1 MNGFSPEFFS
11 LSLQSLLSFY
21 LGSGCLLLYCFSS
34 TPSCKIVFSKEL
46 GLVQHLGLI
55 ICALYGKSGLTGQG
69 SKYLYSL
76 PSMLFS
82 KVFKNSK
89 VHTHCKRASYQCW
102 RLLGNPWP
110 GSEMSQNTV
119 QESLDYKMVDSLL
132 GFGVPQQKEQ
142 AASIDSCR
150 SIDSIV
156 FSLVFSSSPPSALV
170 SVPIF

>member
-1 MNGFSPEFFS
+1 MLPSSTLGQLVTLWMVFLQSSSLWVFS
-11 LSLQSLLSFY
+11 LFY
-21 LGSGCLLLYCFSS
+21 RFILVLVVFFF
-34 TPSCKIVFSKEL
+34 IVFLQLLHVKLYFPKS
-46 GLVQHLGLI
+46 LVLSNILVWLFVHYMENQAWLV
-55 ICALYGKSGLTGQG
+55 KDPSM
-69 SKYLYSL
+69 YSL

-89 VHTHCKRASYQCW
+89 VHAHCKRASYQCW
-102 RLLGNPWP
+102 CLLGNPWP

-156 FSLVFSSSPPSALV
+156 FSLV
-170 SVPIF
+170 